1 MHNNTMTFKVFR
13 IKTDTDNKNITDL
26 ERVLNEFE
34 VDLDTKDMQ
43 INHMLTASPKSIG
56 DNTLLIVHYGPKPAE
71 EIIGTESL

>member
-1 MHNNTMTFKVFR
+1 MIFKVFR

-26 ERVLNEFE
+26 ERILNEFE

-43 INHMLTASPKSIG
+43 INHMLTTSLKSIS
-56 DNTLLIVHYGPKPAE
+56 DNILLIIHYGPKPAE